1 VQRVNRPYST
11 NARAD
16 TGGKYQLLAWAFR
29 TAATVINNLFSS
41 LLLGFQVTVISE
53 YSRLVCVGD
62 RKLSCKRQKYIRD
75 KGRRLQK
82 RSGTA
87 EGLQAHR
94 RPYCKDSVRWA
105 ISWNA
110 LLYSRDTSHAV
121 AALRSTSSYSLESP
135 TPSKQPHLE
144 PRPVGI
150 NCFLM
155 ENSTTEPISHSVQL
169 VLTEDVRKIGWF
181 ERIMGWFE
189 RIIG

>member
-1 VQRVNRPYST
+1 MSTDQTVQFVQCCLCSACSGVDNRPYSG

-16 TGGKYQLLAWAFR
+16 TGGKYHLLAWAFH

-62 RKLSCKRQKYIRD
+62 RKLSCKRQKYIRGD

-110 LLYSRDTSHAV
+110 LLYSRDTSHTVAV
-121 AALRSTSSYSLESP
+121 LRSTSSNSLESP
-135 TPSKQPHLE
+135 TPSRQP
-144 PRPVGI
+144 PRATPSEYHVSSPG
-150 NCFLM
+150 
-155 ENSTTEPISHSVQL
+155 
-169 VLTEDVRKIGWF
+169 K
-181 ERIMGWFE
+181 
-189 RIIG
+189 